1 MCESLCLSSESRG
14 AMVVM
19 VYGGKSGTSMESLAV
34 GASSILYEGWISV
47 TTACTRLL
55 SSIRPVRVSPVSRV
69 VRSPV
74 EISLG
79 GGWRIW

>member
-1 MCESLCLSSESRG
+1 
-14 AMVVM
+14 MVGDLVREC
-19 VYGGKSGTSMESLAV
+19 MESFAV
-34 GASSILYEGWISV
+34 GPSDNLYEGCIAV
-47 TTACTRLL
+47 TTACTRL
-55 SSIRPVRVSPVSRV
+55 SSCVSPVRVSLVSRV